1 MKGKIKQWPPSLL
14 GLVLLATS
22 LTPCSCAPSTPAAPG
37 NAPAIAAS
45 PSMAIGFSAEQGGP
59 NPSPQ
64 TLEIHNSG
72 GGTLDWLLTANAD
85 WLTLSPT
92 GGSSTGE
99 INAVTVSADIA
110 GLSPGDYSAT
120 ITISAP
126 AASNSPVELPV
137 TLTITSTTAPP
148 PPTASY
154 AVSLTVSPRSHNGLP
169 GDSLDYTITVTNR
182 GTEPDSYDITVA
194 DDQGWTLT
202 CPASTPEIASA
213 ASEDITLTAT
223 IPADAGL
230 ETEDNI
236 TITAS
241 SQTDPTATDSA
252 SCTARV
258 TEEEEEEQ
266 PRPGAKASVT
276 ITPSSITTSPGS
288 SVEINVLVDAADYEL
303 MGIDVQI
310 SYDDSA
316 MSTSEAQV
324 TDHNLLGGM
333 EIGPSVT
340 DGKVHYAMVN
350 VTPQTGISG
359 SILTIEFTISQDA
372 SGSYQLTIIKAD
384 LADRTSNMI
393 PGVITNDALVIVQ

>member
-1 MKGKIKQWPPSLL
+1 MKGNIKQWPPLLL
-14 GLVLLATS
+14 GLVLLAGS
-22 LTPCSCAPSTPAAPG
+22 VAACQPSPPG
-37 NAPAIAAS
+37 SAPAIAAS

-59 NPSPQ
+59 NPSSQ

-72 GGTLDWLLTANAD
+72 GGTLDWLLTDTAD

-92 GGSSTGE
+92 GGSSAGE
-99 INAVTVSADIA
+99 INAVTVSVDIA

-154 AVSLTVSPRSHNGLP
+154 AVSLTVSPRSRNGLP
-169 GDSLDYTITVTNR
+169 GDSLDYTVTVTNR
-182 GTEPDSYDITVA
+182 GTEPDSYDIAVT
-194 DDQGWTLT
+194 DSQGWTLSYLST
-202 CPASTPEIASA
+202 TSLVASTASKDVAVSLVIPEDA
-213 ASEDITLTAT
+213 A
-223 IPADAGL
+223 L
-230 ETEDNI
+230 ETKDNI

-241 SQTDPTATDSA
+241 SQTDPAASDSA

-258 TEEEEEEQ
+258 TEEEEEEEEQ
-266 PRPGAKASVT
+266 PPPGAEASVS

-288 SVEINVLVDAADYEL
+288 SIEINVLVDAADYGL
-303 MGIDVQI
+303 VGIDVQI

-316 MSTSEAQV
+316 MSTSEAQI

-333 EIGPSVT
+333 EIGPSVSE
-340 DGKVHYAMVN
+340 GKVDYAMVN
-350 VTPQTGISG
+350 ITPQAAISG
-359 SILTIEFTISQDA
+359 SILTVEFTISQDA
-372 SGSYQLTIIKAD
+372 SGSYQLTITKAD
-384 LADRTSNMI
+384 LADGSTNMI